1 MIWARMKNHR
11 ISKGKD
17 FDNITKRSWEWGVGS
32 GDRRIK
38 AKGMRSRRLGSGELN
53 MLKGEIVVG

>member
-17 FDNITKRSWEWGVGS
+17 LITLRSGVGSGEWGVGS
-32 GDRRIK
+32 GEW
-38 AKGMRSRRLGSGELN
+38 GVGSGEWGVAY
-53 MLKGEIVVG
+53 KGKRYA